1 MADSPVKTKIP
12 SRIAVGRAVPEVNR
26 ASSMIDRL
34 EPLRGGH
41 PSPERSRPPTS
52 RPWQRWLP
60 ALVFTLGTSLLH
72 AQDAR
77 ILEIENVVET
87 AKGGTANWSAATV
100 NQSLAIGDRVQTGAK
115 SRASVRLTSLYT
127 MRLEQL
133 TKIVISPPPPQE
145 AEPELELSNGAAF
158 IFSRETSGE
167 IDIKTPAANGAL
179 RGTQLF
185 VSVGPDG
192 RSFFQTFEGSVEVSN
207 GAGSVTI
214 AAGEAAEA
222 IPGQAP
228 KRTAVLEAK
237 NILQWALY
245 YPAVVDVAELG
256 HGAGAPPAP
265 TERSGGGPAPWEN
278 PPPPAATAIGA
289 YRQGDLL
296 HAVSLLSSVGGGENG
311 RCLEAAI
318 LLSVGRVEEAEDLL
332 RAVSAGNPARRS
344 LERVIAAVKF
354 EEQPEWALS
363 EVKTASEAMAES
375 YYRQSRAQLEPAR
388 DAARRATELAPD
400 NGFAWVRLAELEF
413 SFGRTKQ
420 AKAALERGLQLTPRN
435 AQAHALHGFVLSA
448 ENRIED
454 AGRSFERATRLDGA
468 LGNGWLGLGL
478 TKIRK
483 GNLEDGRADLQT
495 AATVEPLI
503 STFHSYLGKAFSLE
517 NRREDARRDID
528 LARKLDPNDPTPW
541 LYSAIE
547 RQQHNETN
555 QAIAEMQE
563 SIRLNDNRRVYRSR
577 FLLDQDRAVR
587 GANLAVIYQNA
598 GMNQVAL
605 REASRAVQSDYTNAS
620 AHLFLANAF
629 NAQRD
634 PKRISLRY
642 ETPWFNELLLANLL
656 SPVGGG
662 PLSQYVSNQEYSKLL
677 ESDGVG
683 GSIATEWRD
692 TDEVRSV
699 ASVFG
704 TSGNVSFG
712 LDYGWRDAPGMDSR
726 FNDVAELDEIYGQV
740 KWQATP
746 DDTLYFLGKW
756 AHEEHGDLFDTYD
769 NQPLAPEVSLQE
781 HQEPGLLLGGWNHRW
796 GPGSHTLILGGRLS
810 AGQMLTDPRAGQLLV
825 ARDDSAM
832 RPNVIRTAGFL
843 DVFTDPALAGSVRL
857 NPDGWSLNY
866 SPALLSA
873 LTPYIGSGAI
883 QGVSS
888 APFAFETQ
896 REMEIDSF
904 ELQHIQEFEEHTLL
918 GGVRLQSGEVETKAM
933 LAVEEFTFAG
943 GFSTPAVDQYVVGE
957 FERQT
962 FYAYDFWSPTPWIT
976 LIGGATWDHIEHPDN
991 FRNPPVN
998 DLQREDERLSGKA
1011 GLILSPTDSLH
1022 LRGVYTQGL
1031 GGMSFDE
1038 SVRLEPVQIAG
1049 FNQSY
1054 RTVISESIAGSV
1066 ETPRFQSWG
1075 IGLDGNLSSKTW
1087 WGITGQVIEQEVDR
1101 TLGAFDGYSSGV
1113 FPITPAYFPSG
1124 VSQELSYLEESLFA
1138 TVNQLIARDW
1148 AVGTSY
1154 RITDSTLRSTFP
1166 DIPTAFMPNAD
1177 VLDSAT
1183 LHELGLSLNWN
1194 SPSGLFARI
1203 EGNFYAQD
1211 LDDDPAGQAFGAEVR
1226 ENDEFW
1232 QTNVLAGYRFNRN
1245 LCEISAGILNVTDQD
1260 YRLSPLNPYFDIAR
1274 ERTFVLRF
1282 RASY

>member
-1 MADSPVKTKIP
+1 LTFSFNLD
-12 SRIAVGRAVPEVNR
+12 
-26 ASSMIDRL
+26 
-34 EPLRGGH
+34 
-41 PSPERSRPPTS
+41 
-52 RPWQRWLP
+52 
-60 ALVFTLGTSLLH
+60 

-77 ILEIENVVET
+77 IIEVENIVQT
-87 AKGGTANWSAATV
+87 APGGSAEWTAASV
-100 NQSLAIGDRVQTGAK
+100 NQPLAIRDRIRTRQR
-115 SRASVRLTSLYT
+115 SRASVQLTSLYT

-133 TKIVISPPPPQE
+133 TTIEISSPLFDDTDPK
-145 AEPELELSNGAAF
+145 LELSGGAAF
-158 IFSRETSGE
+158 VFSRELTGE

-185 VSVGPDG
+185 VSVEPDG
-192 RSFFQTFEGSVEVSN
+192 RSFFQTFEGSVDVSN
-207 GAGSVTI
+207 DAGSVTI

-222 IPGQAP
+222 VPGQAP

-245 YPAVVDVAELG
+245 YPAVVDAGDLG
-256 HGAGAPPAP
+256 FV
-265 TERSGGGPAPWEN
+265 RGPAAANGPDSAVNTEN
-278 PPPPAATAIGA
+278 PPPAASSAIGA
-289 YRQGDLL
+289 YQQGDLL
-296 HAVSLLSSVGGGENG
+296 HAVSLLSSVGGGEDG
-311 RCLEAAI
+311 KCLEAAI
-318 LLSVGRVEEAEDLL
+318 LLSVGRVDEAENLL
-332 RAVSAGNPARRS
+332 QAVSVENPARRS
-344 LERVIAAVKF
+344 LARVIAAVKF
-354 EEQPEWALS
+354 EEQPEWPLT
-363 EVKTASEAMAES
+363 ELRTASEAMAES
-375 YYRQSRAQLEPAR
+375 YYRQSRSQLEEAR
-388 DAARRATELAPD
+388 EAARHATELSPE

-420 AKAALERGLQLTPRN
+420 AKAALARGLRLTPRN
-435 AQAHALHGFVLSA
+435 AQAHALFGFVLSA
-448 ENRIED
+448 ENKIAE
-454 AGRSFERATRLDGA
+454 ASRSFERATRLDGA

-478 TKIRK
+478 TKIRD
-483 GNLEDGRADLQT
+483 GNLAEGRRDLQT
-495 AATVEPLI
+495 AATVEPLM
-503 STFHSYLGKAFSLE
+503 SSFHSYLGKAFSLE
-517 NRREDARRDID
+517 KRRVDARRDLD
-528 LARKLDPNDPTPW
+528 LARQLDPNDPTPW

-587 GANLAVIYQNA
+587 SANLAAIYQNA
-598 GMNQVAL
+598 GMNEVAI
-605 REASRAVQSDYTNAS
+605 REAARAVQSDYTSAS
-620 AHLFLANAF
+620 AHLFLANSF
-629 NAQRD
+629 NALRD

-656 SPVGGG
+656 SPVGSG

-692 TDEVRSV
+692 TEEVRSV

-726 FNDVAELDEIYGQV
+726 FNDAAELDEVYGQI
-740 KWQATP
+740 KWQVTP

-756 AHEEHGDLFDTYD
+756 AQEEHGDLFDTYD
-769 NQPLAPEVSLQE
+769 NQPLAPFVSFQE
-781 HQEPGLLLGGWNHRW
+781 DQEPGLLLGGWNHRW
-796 GPGSHTLILGGRLS
+796 GPGSHTLVLGGRL
-810 AGQMLTDPRAGQLLV
+810 AATQLLTDPRATQYLF
-825 ARDDSAM
+825 ARDDSGL
-832 RPNVIRTAGFL
+832 RPGFIDTVGGFDSFTNPAVAGG
-843 DVFTDPALAGSVRL
+843 ASLA
-857 NPDGWSLNY
+857 PDGASLEY
-866 SPALLSA
+866 SPALLGA
-873 LTPYIGSGAI
+873 IAPYLGSGEI
-883 QGVSS
+883 LGVGT
-888 APFAFETQ
+888 AGFDFATR
-896 REMEIDSF
+896 REIEIDSF
-904 ELQHIQEFEEHTLL
+904 ELQHIQELKEHTLL
-918 GGVRLQSGEVETKAM
+918 GGVRLQSGEVETTAM
-933 LAVEEFTFAG
+933 LSVERPTFAG
-943 GFSTPAVDQYVVGE
+943 GFSTPAVEQRVVGE

-962 FYAYDFWSPTPWIT
+962 FYAYDFWSPTPWLT
-976 LIGGATWDHIEHPDN
+976 LIGGASWDHIEHPDN

-998 DLQREDERLSGKA
+998 ELQREDERLSGKA

-1031 GGMSFDE
+1031 GGMTFDE

-1054 RTVISESIAGSV
+1054 RTLLSESIAGSV

-1075 IGLDGNLSSKTW
+1075 LGLDGTLSGKTW
-1087 WGITGQVIEQEVDR
+1087 WGITGQVVEQEVDR
-1101 TLGAFDGYSSGV
+1101 TLGAFDGYSAGV
-1113 FPITPAYFPSG
+1113 LPVTPAYFPSG
-1124 VSQELSYLEESLFA
+1124 VSQDLSYLEESLS
-1138 TVNQLIARDW
+1138 TSVNQLVARDW

-1166 DIPTAFMPNAD
+1166 DIPTTVLPSAD
-1177 VLDSAT
+1177 LIDSAT

-1211 LDDDPAGQAFGAEVR
+1211 LDDDPAGRPVGAAPR

-1232 QTNVLAGYRFNRN
+1232 QTNLLAGYRFNRN
-1245 LCEISAGILNVTDQD
+1245 LCEISTGVLNLTDQD

-1274 ERTFVLRF
+1274 ERTFILRF
-1282 RASY
+1282 RASF